1 MLVAAGAPLSH
12 RAQWCL
18 RGQSYC
24 NWWSV
29 LQLLHQWWSQLLQPC
44 ATVLSGDRLASLAV
58 VVVSMV
64 VTAMHPCADVL
75 SGACFVTQFCLAI
88 AGGIRAR
95 QTSLTCHF
103 LRWVG
108 QVLLVGCGLVLRLAL
123 WACCLPGQ
131 PHLPSVFG
139 VGWHLPGAAAWLYNR
154 CLVVLPGWS
163 VPHPLLCGG
172 CYTQS
177 SASICVD
184 MHKYC
189 VWAQI
194 EASGCEYGPDVPGG
208 FFVWALYHLHGSMSQ
223 GCGEVVGDLRVQ
235 VAAVAAALLS
245 RVWPANFLFVPLWR
259 GAHAVVSQFLRP

>member
-123 WACCLPGQ
+123 LGLLPTRSATPAICVWRWVASARCC
-131 PHLPSVFG
+131 
-139 VGWHLPGAAAWLYNR
+139 
-154 CLVVLPGWS
+154 CLVVQPML
-163 VPHPLLCGG
+163 G
-172 CYTQS
+172 CTAWVVCATPIAMRWMFY
-177 SASICVD
+177 SIKCFD
-184 MHKYC
+184 
-189 VWAQI
+189 
-194 EASGCEYGPDVPGG
+194 
-208 FFVWALYHLHGSMSQ
+208 F
-223 GCGEVVGDLRVQ
+223 
-235 VAAVAAALLS
+235 
-245 RVWPANFLFVPLWR
+245 
-259 GAHAVVSQFLRP
+259 